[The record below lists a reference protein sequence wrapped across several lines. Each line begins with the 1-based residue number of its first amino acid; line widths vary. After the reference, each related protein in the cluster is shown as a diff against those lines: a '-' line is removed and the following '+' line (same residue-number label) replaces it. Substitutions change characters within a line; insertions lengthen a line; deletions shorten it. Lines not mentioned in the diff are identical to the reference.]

1 MPAVMTE
8 DPLPPIAELPI
19 GEGVELCDSACATA
33 VRRRDPKPVRMKSK
47 RSKVKEVGRRVS
59 GTCVARSGGGKRRRQ
74 LSQAAP
80 SGQVC
85 GSEGA
90 DERCCDAPPPGD
102 FTCSQQVEWGK
113 CADDWLIEGGYCA
126 LSCGFCN
133 AAPEKPLYLFLA
145 GGQGLASPQA
155 RRLVARRL
163 AARRLAQAGGPDG
176 ADGGAEAGDGG
187 SSLPTAFV
195 LGYQGQDDRPP
206 EVSVGT
212 LEDSGLPLARK
223 IGGVLGEL
231 GVSTPGEF
239 CDEGARRRRSL
250 AQAPPAEGSASG
262 DLGVDLSDVPFDALD
277 FGITQ
282 TTWEDSSVVTDWN
295 PDSMANT
302 WPRDEDDGSARYLS
316 QFVDLA
322 AKDKLYVNFNF
333 MIRETQELLAEEG
346 LVSEMESL
354 FWVHAEG
361 SADEYSWDVL
371 AGSYSRLFTA
381 LREDLGQPDLPIID
395 FGAGGSDVL
404 NTAKSAAAAEIGG
417 MEVVSFA
424 VPGARP
430 GGDCNP
436 ETDLC
441 GAIPKELQDL
451 YGVDSCDPNAPE
463 DAQTFEWFAECSA
476 GAPMGLEA
484 ENLSGEMMTEAY
496 IRQLPGGVDA
506 LGGAGLDAAPG
517 GIAKCADSEA
527 LLARSVDSWCWDDLS
542 TPQSAEARASSALN
556 AARG

>member
-1 MPAVMTE
+1 M
-8 DPLPPIAELPI
+8 L
-19 GEGVELCDSACATA
+19 
-33 VRRRDPKPVRMKSK
+33 K
-47 RSKVKEVGRRVS
+47 
-59 GTCVARSGGGKRRRQ
+59 
-74 LSQAAP
+74 
-80 SGQVC
+80 
-85 GSEGA
+85 
-90 DERCCDAPPPGD
+90 
-102 FTCSQQVEWGK
+102 
-113 CADDWLIEGGYCA
+113 
-126 LSCGFCN
+126 
-133 AAPEKPLYLFLA
+133 
-145 GGQGLASPQA
+145 
-155 RRLVARRL
+155 
-163 AARRLAQAGGPDG
+163 
-176 ADGGAEAGDGG
+176 
-187 SSLPTAFV
+187 
-195 LGYQGQDDRPP
+195 
-206 EVSVGT
+206 
-212 LEDSGLPLARK
+212 
-223 IGGVLGEL
+223 
-231 GVSTPGEF
+231 
-239 CDEGARRRRSL
+239 
-250 AQAPPAEGSASG
+250 
-262 DLGVDLSDVPFDALD
+262 
-277 FGITQ
+277 
-282 TTWEDSSVVTDWN
+282 
-295 PDSMANT
+295 
-302 WPRDEDDGSARYLS
+302 
-316 QFVDLA
+316 
-322 AKDKLYVNFNF
+322 
-333 MIRETQELLAEEG
+333 ELLAEEG

-527 LLARSVDSWCWDDLS
+527 LAARSVDSWCWDDLS
-542 TPQSAEARASSALN
+542 GLQSAEARATTALN

>member
-1 MPAVMTE
+1 MTE

-80 SGQVC
+80 SGQAC

-90 DERCCDAPPPGD
+90 DAR
-102 FTCSQQVEWGK
+102 
-113 CADDWLIEGGYCA
+113 
-126 LSCGFCN
+126 SCGFCN

-163 AARRLAQAGGPDG
+163 AARRLAQAGGLDG

-195 LGYQGQDDRPP
+195 LGYQGQDGRPP
-206 EVSVGT
+206 EVSVGA

-239 CDEGARRRRSL
+239 CDEAARRCRSL
-250 AQAPPAEGSASG
+250 AQASPAEGSASG

-282 TTWEDSSVVTDWN
+282 TTWEDSSVVTD
-295 PDSMANT
+295 
-302 WPRDEDDGSARYLS
+302 R
-316 QFVDLA
+316 
-322 AKDKLYVNFNF
+322 
-333 MIRETQELLAEEG
+333 
-346 LVSEMESL
+346 
-354 FWVHAEG
+354 
-361 SADEYSWDVL
+361 
-371 AGSYSRLFTA
+371 
-381 LREDLGQPDLPIID
+381 
-395 FGAGGSDVL
+395 
-404 NTAKSAAAAEIGG
+404 
-417 MEVVSFA
+417 
-424 VPGARP
+424 
-430 GGDCNP
+430 
-436 ETDLC
+436 
-441 GAIPKELQDL
+441 
-451 YGVDSCDPNAPE
+451 
-463 DAQTFEWFAECSA
+463 
-476 GAPMGLEA
+476 
-484 ENLSGEMMTEAY
+484 
-496 IRQLPGGVDA
+496 
-506 LGGAGLDAAPG
+506 
-517 GIAKCADSEA
+517 
-527 LLARSVDSWCWDDLS
+527 
-542 TPQSAEARASSALN
+542 
-556 AARG
+556 